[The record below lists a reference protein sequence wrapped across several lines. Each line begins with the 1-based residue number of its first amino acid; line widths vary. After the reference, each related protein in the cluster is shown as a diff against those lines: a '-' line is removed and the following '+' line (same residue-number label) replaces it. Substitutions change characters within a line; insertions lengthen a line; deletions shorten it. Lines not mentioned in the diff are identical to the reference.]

1 MAPWGGGD
9 GLSRV
14 CILQLHGCAVRSLE
28 SVVCRLSAA
37 RCGAWPWGGET
48 KNYTRVLTR
57 LRLQLTPD

>member
-9 GLSRV
+9 AAVCNCMAALS
-14 CILQLHGCAVRSLE
+14 RSLE

-48 KNYTRVLTR
+48 KNNTRVLTR
-57 LRLQLTPD
+57 LRLQSTLD

>member
-9 GLSRV
+9 AAVS
-14 CILQLHGCAVRSLE
+14 CLQLCMAALCCSLE

-37 RCGAWPWGGET
+37 RCGAWPWGGEP
-48 KNYTRVLTR
+48 KNDTRVLTR